1 MEKQA
6 NNQIKDGFIL
16 GALLIVI
23 LLITLYVPV
32 IGYISLFFL
41 PIPIAI
47 YGYRYGWVKSA
58 LLGIIILFS
67 ISVFALYF
75 FVMSLPIALVAMLAG
90 VFIGEA
96 LKSKRHPY
104 EVWGRG
110 TIGYAIGFLILLLII
125 QLLSDQSLITEYQ
138 LIIKESLDSAQ
149 IFIEQVGI
157 TLSADDLRAIEKDML
172 MVLELIPAILIVISM
187 LYSIIT
193 QWLTHKVLNRLDQT
207 NLAFPKFRSFQL
219 PKVTL
224 WIYFFVVILSWF
236 KFGALPMLSLVLFNA
251 GLILGVLFSL
261 QGFSLIVYFF
271 GKKKKSKFLLIILV
285 IFMILFLPVGMY
297 LTRILG
303 IIDVGFRL
311 RKMIK

>member
-47 YGYRYGWVKSA
+47 YGYRYGWIKST

>member
-6 NNQIKDGFIL
+6 NSQIKDGFIL

-47 YGYRYGWVKSA
+47 YGYRYGWLKSA
-58 LLGIIILFS
+58 LLGVMILFS
-67 ISVFALYF
+67 ISVFAFYF
-75 FVMSLPIALVAMLAG
+75 FVMSLPIALVATLAG
-90 VFIGEA
+90 VFIGES
-96 LKSKRHPY
+96 LRSKRHPY

-149 IFIEQVGI
+149 LFLEQAGIE
-157 TLSADDLRAIEKDML
+157 LSADDLRAIETDML
-172 MVLELIPAILIVISM
+172 LMIELVPAILIVISM
-187 LYSIIT
+187 LYSFIT
-193 QWLTHKVLNRLDQT
+193 QWFTHKVLNRLDKSQ
-207 NLAFPKFRSFQL
+207 LAFPKFRLFQL
-219 PKVTL
+219 PKAVL
-224 WIYFFVVILSWF
+224 WIYFFVVIFSWF
-236 KFGALPMLSLVLFNA
+236 KFDGFPMLALVLFNT
-251 GLILGVLFSL
+251 GLVLGVLFSL
-261 QGFSLIVYFF
+261 QGLSLIIYYFE
-271 GKKKKSKFLLIILV
+271 KRKQSKVVLTMLIIFIL
-285 IFMILFLPVGMY
+285 LFLPVGMY

-303 IIDVGFRL
+303 IIDIGFRL

>member
-41 PIPIAI
+41 PVPIAI

-58 LLGIIILFS
+58 FLGIIILFS

-261 QGFSLIVYFF
+261 
-271 GKKKKSKFLLIILV
+271 
-285 IFMILFLPVGMY
+285 
-297 LTRILG
+297 
-303 IIDVGFRL
+303 
-311 RKMIK
+311 

>member
-193 QWLTHKVLNRLDQT
+193 QWLTYKVLNRLDQT